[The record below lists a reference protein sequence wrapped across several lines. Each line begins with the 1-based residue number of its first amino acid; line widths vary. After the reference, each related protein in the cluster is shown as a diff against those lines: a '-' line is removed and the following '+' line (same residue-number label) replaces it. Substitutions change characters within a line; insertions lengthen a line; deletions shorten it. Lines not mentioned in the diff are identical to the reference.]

1 MTSQIL
7 YHFPKE
13 FLWGTATS
21 AHQTEGNN
29 LNDWSVWEPGKTI
42 DGSVSSIACGSY
54 HYFKKDISLAKKLN
68 NNAYRFSIEWSRI
81 EPKQGQF
88 NTKALRHYQ
97 AVINECLKQKIKP
110 VVTLHHFTHPL
121 WFSTIGG
128 WENQAAPHIFNNY
141 VIYLAQNITGV
152 EIWCTINE
160 PMIYAWN
167 AYGRGHW
174 PPQKRNLNAWQKVVN
189 NLIQAHSLAYQ
200 SLHLANK
207 KCLVGIANNSQYFE
221 PVNDYW
227 FNKKINKIAKYIIND
242 YFFQKISG
250 YQDYL
255 GINYYFYKLIGL
267 GRRSLDNLPHSDLGW
282 PINPYG
288 LYDVLM
294 SAKKYN
300 LPIYILENGIADAKD
315 QYRTDFIREHL
326 KMVHRAI
333 QNGCDIKGYFYW
345 SLLDNFEWDKGFTPR
360 FGLYTVDYPSLK
372 RQPRPSS
379 KVYAN
384 ICKNNG
390 L

>member
-29 LNDWSVWEPGKTI
+29 LNDWSVWEPGQTV
-42 DGSVSSIACGSY
+42 DGSVSGLACDSY
-54 HYFKKDISLAKKLN
+54 HHFKKDISLAKKLN

-97 AVINECLKQKIKP
+97 AVIDECLNQKIKP
-110 VVTLHHFTHPL
+110 IVTLHHFTHPL

-128 WENQAAPHIFNNY
+128 WENQAAPQIFNNY
-141 VIYLAQNITGV
+141 VIYLAQNITGI

-167 AYGRGHW
+167 AYGRGKW
-174 PPQKRNLNAWQKVVN
+174 PPQKKNLAVWQEVVN

-200 SLHLANK
+200 SLHLINK

-221 PVNDYW
+221 PVNNYW
-227 FNKKINKIAKYIIND
+227 LNKKINKIAKYIIND
-242 YFFQKISG
+242 YFFQKING
-250 YQDYL
+250 YEDYL

-288 LYDVLM
+288 LYNVLM

-300 LPIYILENGIADAKD
+300 LPIYILENGVADAQD
-315 QYRTDFIREHL
+315 QYRASFIKEHL

-333 QNGCDIKGYFYW
+333 QDGCDIKGYFYW

>member
-29 LNDWSVWEPGKTI
+29 LNDWSVWEPGQTV
-42 DGSVSSIACGSY
+42 DGSVSGLACDSY
-54 HYFKKDISLAKKLN
+54 HHFKKDISLAKKLN

-88 NTKALRHYQ
+88 NIKALRHYQ
-97 AVINECLKQKIKP
+97 AIIDECLNQKIKP

-128 WENQAAPHIFNNY
+128 WENQAAPQIFNNY

-167 AYGRGHW
+167 AYGRGKW
-174 PPQKRNLNAWQKVVN
+174 PPQKKNLAVWQEVVN

-200 SLHLANK
+200 SLHLINK

-221 PVNDYW
+221 PVNNYW
-227 FNKKINKIAKYIIND
+227 LNKKINKIAKYIIND
-242 YFFQKISG
+242 YFFQKING
-250 YQDYL
+250 YEDYL

-288 LYDVLM
+288 LYNVLM

-300 LPIYILENGIADAKD
+300 LPIYILENGVADAQD
-315 QYRTDFIREHL
+315 QYRASFIKEHL

-333 QNGCDIKGYFYW
+333 QDGCDIKGYFYW

>member
-29 LNDWSVWEPGKTI
+29 LNDWSVWEPGQTV
-42 DGSVSSIACGSY
+42 DGSVSGLACDSY
-54 HYFKKDISLAKKLN
+54 HHFKKDISLAKKLN

-97 AVINECLKQKIKP
+97 AVIDECLNQKIKP
-110 VVTLHHFTHPL
+110 IVTLHHFTHPL

-128 WENQAAPHIFNNY
+128 WENQAAPQIFNNY

-167 AYGRGHW
+167 AYGRGKW
-174 PPQKRNLNAWQKVVN
+174 PPQKKNLAAWQEVIN
-189 NLIQAHSLAYQ
+189 HLIQAHSLAYQ
-200 SLHLANK
+200 SLHLINK

-221 PVNDYW
+221 PVNNYW
-227 FNKKINKIAKYIIND
+227 LNKKINKIAKYIIND
-242 YFFQKISG
+242 YFFQKING
-250 YQDYL
+250 YEDYL

-288 LYDVLM
+288 LYNVLM

-300 LPIYILENGIADAKD
+300 LPIYILENGVADAQD
-315 QYRTDFIREHL
+315 QYRASFIKEHL

-333 QNGCDIKGYFYW
+333 QDGCDIKGYFYW

>member
-29 LNDWSVWEPGKTI
+29 LNDWSVWEPGQTV
-42 DGSVSSIACGSY
+42 DGSVSGLACDSY
-54 HYFKKDISLAKKLN
+54 HHFKKDISLAKKLN

-88 NTKALRHYQ
+88 NIKALRHYQ
-97 AVINECLKQKIKP
+97 AIIDECLNQKIKP

-128 WENQAAPHIFNNY
+128 WENQAAPQIFNNY

-167 AYGRGHW
+167 AYGRGKW
-174 PPQKRNLNAWQKVVN
+174 PPQKKNLAVWQEVVN

-200 SLHLANK
+200 SLHLINK

-221 PVNDYW
+221 PVNNYW
-227 FNKKINKIAKYIIND
+227 LNKKINKIAKYIIND
-242 YFFQKISG
+242 YFFQKING
-250 YQDYL
+250 YEDYL

-267 GRRSLDNLPHSDLGW
+267 GRRSLDSLPHSDLGW

-288 LYDVLM
+288 LYNVLM

-300 LPIYILENGIADAKD
+300 LPIYILENGVADAQD
-315 QYRTDFIREHL
+315 QYRASFIKEHL

-333 QNGCDIKGYFYW
+333 QDGCDIKGYFYW